1 MKSVIPAKRAADEQD
16 DRDESPVEMTEKTLE
31 RWDFDS
37 DPDWR

>member
-1 MKSVIPAKRAADEQD
+1 MRPLRAADELD
-16 DRDESPVEMTEKTLE
+16 DRDDSPVEWSEATAE